1 MRVLF
6 EPEVWGVKMFSNQDL
21 RKMIFPL
28 FVEQFLLMLV
38 GLTDTLIVSYA
49 GEAAVSG
56 VSLVNSFNTVLIF
69 LFDALAAG
77 GAVVISQYIGSRDPE
92 AAGHAGSQL
101 CMFSILFGVVC
112 NWGVIG
118 SAAGMGIDLI
128 IRGAIFV
135 RRMKSREWT
144 KFRVI

>member
-1 MRVLF
+1 MGCKNVF
-6 EPEVWGVKMFSNQDL
+6 QSGSAKND
-21 RKMIFPL
+21 FPL

-38 GLTDTLIVSYA
+38 GLTDTLIVSY
-49 GEAAVSG
+49 
-56 VSLVNSFNTVLIF
+56 
-69 LFDALAAG
+69 AAG

-118 SAAGMGIDLI
+118 IAAGMGIDLI
-128 IRGAIFV
+128 IRGAIFI

>member
-1 MRVLF
+1 MGCKNVF
-6 EPEVWGVKMFSNQDL
+6 QSGSAKNDFSAVCGTVFADA
-21 RKMIFPL
+21 
-28 FVEQFLLMLV
+28 
-38 GLTDTLIVSYA
+38 GGTDRYA
-49 GEAAVSG
+49 DCK
-56 VSLVNSFNTVLIF
+56 LCR
-69 LFDALAAG
+69 G

-118 SAAGMGIDLI
+118 IAAGMGIDLI
-128 IRGAIFV
+128 IRRAIFV

>member
-1 MRVLF
+1 M
-6 EPEVWGVKMFSNQDL
+6 
-21 RKMIFPL
+21 
-28 FVEQFLLMLV
+28 
-38 GLTDTLIVSYA
+38 
-49 GEAAVSG
+49 
-56 VSLVNSFNTVLIF
+56 
-69 LFDALAAG
+69 
-77 GAVVISQYIGSRDPE
+77 ISQYIGSRDPE

-118 SAAGMGIDLI
+118 IAAGMGIDLI
-128 IRGAIFV
+128 IRRAIFV

>member
-1 MRVLF
+1 MGYKNVF
-6 EPEVWGVKMFSNQDL
+6 QSGSAKNDFSAVCGTVFADAGGD
-21 RKMIFPL
+21 R
-28 FVEQFLLMLV
+28 
-38 GLTDTLIVSYA
+38 YA
-49 GEAAVSG
+49 DCKLYAVSG

-118 SAAGMGIDLI
+118 IAAGMGIDLI

-135 RRMKSREWT
+135 QRMKSREWT

>member
-1 MRVLF
+1 
-6 EPEVWGVKMFSNQDL
+6 
-21 RKMIFPL
+21 MIFPL

-49 GEAAVSG
+49 GEAA
-56 VSLVNSFNTVLIF
+56 
-69 LFDALAAG
+69 
-77 GAVVISQYIGSRDPE
+77 
-92 AAGHAGSQL
+92 GHAGSQL

-118 SAAGMGIDLI
+118 IAAGMGIDLI

>member
-56 VSLVNSFNTVLIF
+56 VSLVKFFQHSTNLSF
-69 LFDALAAG
+69 
-77 GAVVISQYIGSRDPE
+77 
-92 AAGHAGSQL
+92 
-101 CMFSILFGVVC
+101 
-112 NWGVIG
+112 
-118 SAAGMGIDLI
+118 
-128 IRGAIFV
+128 
-135 RRMKSREWT
+135 
-144 KFRVI
+144 